1 LWECGKVGR
10 FSRLFQ
16 VLCVSCGK
24 TRCYSAGFSTVFHN
38 TAFPRN
44 NLKDK
49 TKKIEPEKLADK
61 PKYDNL
67 STIQVL
73 IAIRYT
79 LSQYYQK
86 VKRRGEEI
94 LDVIDFSA
102 FPFGQTCPICHAPSC
117 ARFIGSYERQVIDE
131 KGRYFQ
137 DFPVPRFLCKGKGT
151 FKSPHQHKT
160 FSLLHY
166 HIVPYWKY
174 SIPFIIKVLNARY
187 VEKMSLEALLDHISD
202 FTSRGSYYVELP
214 HCRIASFIQLIKT
227 AIVKICAN
235 AYYPKLIEKF
245 YTDSLGKQIKEF
257 LLFSLDFQCDK
268 FHYPIR
274 GPCAVAVDYYLKG
287 GSYFLN
293 SDFLFGKPSQFR

>member
-1 LWECGKVGR
+1 
-10 FSRLFQ
+10 
-16 VLCVSCGK
+16 
-24 TRCYSAGFSTVFHN
+24 
-38 TAFPRN
+38 
-44 NLKDK
+44 
-49 TKKIEPEKLADK
+49 LADK

-94 LDVIDFSA
+94 LDVIDFST
-102 FPFGQTCPICHAPSC
+102 FPFQQCCPICHAPSC
-117 ARFIGSYERQVIDE
+117 ARFIGCYERQVIDE
-131 KGRYFQ
+131 NGRYFQ

-174 SIPFIIKVLNARY
+174 SIPFIIKVLNARH
-187 VEKMSLEALLDHISD
+187 VEKMSLEALLDYISD
-202 FTSRGSYYVELP
+202 FTSRDSRGSYYVELAP
-214 HCRIASFIQLIKT
+214 SRIASFNRLIKT
-227 AIVKICAN
+227 AIGKICAN
-235 AYYPKLIEKF
+235 AYYAYNPKLIEKF
-245 YTDSLGKQIKEF
+245 YTDSPGKQIKQF

-274 GPCAVAVDYYLKG
+274 GPCAVAVDYYLNG